1 MYELIRL
8 LWYACFD
15 VLHGVCTKYI
25 LYAAQYLS
33 IWIHLWWKRLK
44 GFWVIYSH
52 WFLSRLA
59 SQDKWFSMV
68 LLWHKTFNFHRYIFW
83 KAGCKWH
90 IILHISDNFIPNFSV
105 DNTTDKRYPLF
116 SDNSVREDKFR
127 PSRWRGSF
135 CGGKSENLHRLNQEN
150 SKKWGKNN
158 AVENSLIAKFHHRRK

>member
-1 MYELIRL
+1 MFWCSTRY
-8 LWYACFD
+8 
-15 VLHGVCTKYI
+15 CTKYI
-25 LYAAQYLS
+25 LYAAQYVS
-33 IWIHLWWKRLK
+33 EFISDGSAWK
-44 GFWVIYSH
+44 GFWSSILIG
-52 WFLSRLA
+52 FLSRLA

-90 IILHISDNFIPNFSV
+90 IILHISDVYIPNFSV